1 MLLLM
6 VRSLFRSVNFR
17 YGHFA
22 TRNIT
27 ADTLFPIIW
36 EAAEHL
42 EVCGLNM
49 IAFTSDGAS
58 ANRKFY
64 QMHRSNNKE
73 LAYKTE
79 NPYRKGHNIFFI
91 SDVPHLIKT
100 ARNCWSNSFG
110 HKESRAL
117 WVCLEWV
124 CLCL

>member
-6 VRSLFRSVNFR
+6 VHTLFSSVNFP
-17 YGHFA
+17 YTHFA

-36 EAAEHL
+36 EAVEHL
-42 EVCGLNM
+42 EVCGLNV

-73 LAYKTE
+73 VAYKTE
-79 NPYRKGHNIFFI
+79 ILIVKVTIF
-91 SDVPHLIKT
+91 SLL
-100 ARNCWSNSFG
+100 AMYQNSLNCWSNYFG

-117 WVCLEWV
+117 WVSLDRV
-124 CLCL
+124 CRCISV